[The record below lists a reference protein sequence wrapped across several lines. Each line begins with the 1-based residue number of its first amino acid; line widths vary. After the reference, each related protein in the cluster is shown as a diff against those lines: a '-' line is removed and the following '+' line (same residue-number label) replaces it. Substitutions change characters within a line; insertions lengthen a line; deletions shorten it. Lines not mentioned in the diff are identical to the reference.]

1 MRQQQSLD
9 QQAYLEALE
18 RQEQEE
24 VQERKMMEI

>member
-9 QQAYLEALE
+9 QQTYLEALE